1 MIKKQQILI
10 IDDKAEVRLSARFLL
25 SNYGFDILEA
35 DSPVTGLQVLKQENI
50 SLVLLDMNFSLDTTS
65 GEEGLYCL
73 KKIRALADFIPVIV
87 ITAWSNTPLVVN
99 ALQQGAQDFIE
110 KPWDNQRL
118 VQVIKQNL
126 KLGAL
131 QQQNAQLQ
139 QQTSDFNKKV
149 KIVALSPAMKA
160 LKHKL
165 DDVAKTSANV
175 LLTGD
180 NGTGKSTLAHY
191 IHQQSLQNKN
201 TLVSVNMG
209 AIVENL
215 FESEMFGHIKGA
227 FTGADKNRIGRFE
240 LANNGSLFLDEVA
253 NIPLSQQAKLLRV
266 LENGEYEQVG
276 SSKTKMTNVRLISAT
291 NGDFDKL
298 IYQGL
303 FRQDLY
309 FRLNTI
315 KLEVP
320 SLNERIQDIP
330 TLALIFLNQHIKRYQ
345 KPDMHLTEQAIQALV
360 DYQYEGNLREL
371 SHIIERIVIMH
382 DPDVKGFDIKA
393 EHLELDRQFNQTSVN
408 NFINNSNKEMPFMT
422 FEAAERQ
429 LLRSALTQT
438 FGQTIEAAK
447 LLGISKSAIYRRLEK
462 YQIIAKDYIVRDRE
476 SE

>member
-126 KLGAL
+126 KLGSL

-165 DDVAKTSANV
+165 DDVAKTKANV

-253 NIPLSQQAKLLRV
+253 NIPLTQQAKLLRV
-266 LENGEYEQVG
+266 LESGEYEQVG

-320 SLNERIQDIP
+320 SLNERKQDIP

-345 KPDMHLTEQAIQALV
+345 KPDMHFTEQAIQALV

-393 EHLELDRQFNQTSVN
+393 EHLNLDRQLNQTSV
-408 NFINNSNKEMPFMT
+408 NNSNKEMPFMT
-422 FEAAERQ
+422 FEAAEKQ
-429 LLRSALTQT
+429 LIRSALTQT

-462 YQIIAKDYIVRDRE
+462 YQIIAKDYIVRDR
-476 SE
+476 